1 MKKNK
6 KKRRLLTILPSV
18 PIWTKS
24 GNITFDRK
32 FYDGISEYCALWP
45 GMVRCVMR
53 ISSDELPEFGLVTIP
68 IGKLKFEIQI
78 VDSCRSIN
86 DSHLS
91 GSDTVMA
98 SGDNNDLLHISY
110 ICKERSI
117 RCIYIIEKPLKV
129 QLKIISLN
137 SPTLLHQLKRAIFCI
152 RQEARRL
159 KAFKLSDG
167 VQANGVP
174 SFESYS
180 SQYKDDLLYF
190 DNRIKLKDLITPSEI
205 KKRLCYL
212 KEGKPLR
219 LAFSGRLIKIKGAD
233 DLIKVA
239 EALDQKGVDFTFTIY
254 GTGSLDEYIRSQIHE
269 KRLTAKVFFKGPV
282 DFYEILLPA
291 LKETTDLFICLHKQG
306 DPSCTYLE
314 TLACGIPILGYAN
327 EAFAGILSKND
338 IGWSAPMNDITA
350 IAELVARLNI
360 QRDLISQKSHN
371 SIKMAKENHFEI
383 TYKRRV
389 SHLAGQQISLD
400 NNHI

>member
-1 MKKNK
+1 MEKFQKLP
-6 KKRRLLTILPSV
+6 RLLTILPSV
-18 PIWTKS
+18 PIWTQCR
-24 GNITFDRK
+24 NITFDKK
-32 FYDGISEYCALWP
+32 FYDGLSEYCRLWP
-45 GMVRCVMR
+45 GTVRCVIR
-53 ISSDELPEFGLVTIP
+53 VSSQELPAFGLVTIP

-91 GSDTVMA
+91 GSDTVLA
-98 SGDNNDLLHISY
+98 SGDNNDLLHISH
-110 ICKERSI
+110 ICNKRSI

-129 QLKIISLN
+129 QLKIVALN

-190 DNRIKLKDLITPSEI
+190 DNRIKLKDIISPMEI

-254 GTGSLDEYIRSQIHE
+254 GTGSLDEYIRSQTHE
-269 KRLTAKVFFKGPV
+269 KHLTEKVFLKGPV
-282 DFYEILLPA
+282 DFHKTLLPA
-291 LKETTDLFICLHKQG
+291 LKEKTDLFICLHKQG

-314 TLACGIPILGYAN
+314 TLACGIPIVGYAN

-338 IGWSAPMNDITA
+338 IGWSVPMNDITA
-350 IAELVARLNI
+350 IAELVARLNT
-360 QRDLISQKSHN
+360 QRHLISQKSHN
-371 SIKMAKENHFEI
+371 SIEMAKENHFDL
-383 TYKRRV
+383 TYQRRIN
-389 SHLAGQQISLD
+389 HLLGNNVQFD
-400 NNHI
+400 N